1 MAGSCCPSATATETR
16 RCPTTRA
23 RPFRGRMDDCS
34 YSLSRMRRSGTAR
47 CPRPLPGPRTCYR
60 TRRAQKNA
68 TRTGAR
74 ARQHDEPPYTHGAR
88 AKRGPRASHTHYEH
102 TTSATRRPAR
112 EKRTT
117 HTSNLNATARLQIAP
132 SPDRG
137 AGDGTAFNLTAT
149 ARPRDGGTVAAV
161 YTWNSQSMDG
171 PGVRPKGGPLHK
183 GPPSRVR
190 VAMQRLVLETQSR
203 PETIHAQ
210 VQRGVLPPR
219 ILGFWEAIS
228 HT

>member
-1 MAGSCCPSATATETR
+1 MNRHTHTAATKTR
-16 RCPTTRA
+16 GARRGRRTHTTDTLRA
-23 RPFRGRMDDCS
+23 RRDGRHE
-34 YSLSRMRRSGTAR
+34 RSGR
-47 CPRPLPGPRTCYR
+47 
-60 TRRAQKNA
+60 
-68 TRTGAR
+68 
-74 ARQHDEPPYTHGAR
+74 
-88 AKRGPRASHTHYEH
+88 
-102 TTSATRRPAR
+102 
-112 EKRTT
+112 
-117 HTSNLNATARLQIAP
+117 HTSNLYATARLQIAP

-137 AGDGTAFNLTAT
+137 AGDGTAFSLTAT

-219 ILGFWEAIS
+219 ILGFWEALS